1 MFKEKAFYGLSPD
14 LAPFAGKSPAEQA
27 AWLAA
32 AGSTAVFGGYE
43 NPAFVQAAHAAGLRV
58 YAEFGCFVGRAWW
71 DRIPASRPITAE
83 AAALEPEGW
92 YHGVNPANPAV
103 REERL
108 AALER
113 LLCEHELDGVWLD
126 FIRWPCHWEV
136 HEPRLAHT
144 SFDPITLAAFGRDT
158 GLSIPLDDPAVAA
171 SVLLG
176 RHEAAWTAWR
186 CEQITSWAAQ
196 AKALVRRVRPGAVL
210 GLFGVPW
217 RLADRDCA
225 ILKIIGQDYRRLG
238 EHVDVI
244 SPMVYHRMC
253 GFGPGWIGEVVEEL
267 HALSRK
273 PVWPIIQAVDEPSPL
288 PAAEYGQALEIALRH
303 PASSGALIFTLKA
316 ALEDAKLAATKEAFL

>member
-1 MFKEKAFYGLSPD
+1 
-14 LAPFAGKSPAEQA
+14 
-27 AWLAA
+27 
-32 AGSTAVFGGYE
+32 
-43 NPAFVQAAHAAGLRV
+43 
-58 YAEFGCFVGRAWW
+58 
-71 DRIPASRPITAE
+71 
-83 AAALEPEGW
+83 
-92 YHGVNPANPAV
+92 
-103 REERL
+103 
-108 AALER
+108 LER

-144 SFDPITLAAFGRDT
+144 SFDPITLAAFSRDT
-158 GLSIPLDDPAVAA
+158 GLSIPMDDPAAAA

-176 RHEAAWTAWR
+176 RHQAAWTAWR

-196 AKALVRRVRPGAVL
+196 AKALVRRARPGAAL